1 MFNKF
6 KTWFFGTE
14 QVVGGI
20 VNEGVRDMTA
30 TITPVTGNKFA
41 LVTRT
46 GEVVSTYARARDAK
60 RGAARRGLVLA

>member
-1 MFNKF
+1 LFNKF
-6 KTWFFGTE
+6 KTWFFGQDPLGVTNT
-14 QVVGGI
+14 
-20 VNEGVRDMTA
+20 NEGVREMTA

-60 RGAARRGLVLA
+60 RGAARRGLVVA